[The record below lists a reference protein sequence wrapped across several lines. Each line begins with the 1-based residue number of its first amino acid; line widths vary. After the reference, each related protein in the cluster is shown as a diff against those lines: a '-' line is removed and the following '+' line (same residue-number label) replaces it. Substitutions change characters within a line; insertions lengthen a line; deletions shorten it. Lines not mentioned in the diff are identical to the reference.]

1 MCFIFTS
8 FLLFPALFH
17 ISVWY
22 HTPSAWTFSFNIL
35 YISNILKRFYIL
47 SSFFKGIDILQ
58 NSRLPF
64 FQYCKNVTP
73 LSFELPN
80 FCYCSYLCCF
90 EYNLFFF
97 RLWLLCGSCILSLSV
112 SILLFVCLFD
122 IYPAWVSLSFL
133 DLGFDV
139 SHYLGKIL
147 GHFLFKYF
155 FYPFYLFLLGFQL
168 PVIRLLNT
176 IQQLLNVLFC
186 FHSFSLCVSIWIF
199 KK

>member
-17 ISVWY
+17 ISVRY
-22 HTPSAWTFSFNIL
+22 HTPSAWKFSFNIL

-58 NSRLPF
+58 NSRLLF

-97 RLWLLCGSCILSLSV
+97 RLWLLCGSYIYLWVILHLSLAFYYLS
-112 SILLFVCLFD
+112 VCLIF
-122 IYPAWVSLSFL
+122 I
-133 DLGFDV
+133 
-139 SHYLGKIL
+139 
-147 GHFLFKYF
+147 
-155 FYPFYLFLLGFQL
+155 LLGFL
-168 PVIRLLNT
+168 WA
-176 IQQLLNVLFC
+176 
-186 FHSFSLCVSIWIF
+186 SWI
-199 KK
+199 